1 MMWAA
6 LLAGSAGAFA
16 AAPLAGFAEL
26 LLGAASSRSAPLAR
40 RARTWVEAML
50 QPLRLAGAQGL
61 IATDRERIRLQAS
74 AAAIGLAAGLVV
86 SGLPGGVVLAGVSS
100 SLASRSLV
108 WRRARYRRRL
118 EAGASSAALAIADAL
133 AAGHSV
139 RGAIVACAGGLNG
152 PIANELRAVTYEL
165 EFGAETDA
173 ALVRLRRRA
182 RSRRVD
188 LIVAAVRIQRRSGGS
203 LAGLLRSIAKTIEEH
218 EQLGADAR
226 AASAQAR
233 FTSLIVLLLPGLGL
247 LLGEL
252 SSPGLIGRMV
262 GSPIG
267 IWLFGSAL
275 GLQLGGLLLIRRLS
289 RVQA

>member
-1 MMWAA
+1 MA
-6 LLAGSAGAFA
+6 
-16 AAPLAGFAEL
+16 
-26 LLGAASSRSAPLAR
+26 
-40 RARTWVEAML
+40 
-50 QPLRLAGAQGL
+50 
-61 IATDRERIRLQAS
+61 
-74 AAAIGLAAGLVV
+74 
-86 SGLPGGVVLAGVSS
+86 
-100 SLASRSLV
+100 
-108 WRRARYRRRL
+108 
-118 EAGASSAALAIADAL
+118 
-133 AAGHSV
+133 
-139 RGAIVACAGGLNG
+139 
-152 PIANELRAVTYEL
+152 
-165 EFGAETDA
+165 
-173 ALVRLRRRA
+173 RRRA
-182 RSRRVD
+182 TLRARGNDRRR
-188 LIVAAVRIQRRSGGS
+188 AVRQRGTGLHEGVKNADPFFE
-203 LAGLLRSIAKTIEEH
+203 LALH